1 MHLKVDG
8 DDKSYSKQ
16 DSCSNYFEESSIT
29 NKHRRHVTAM
39 GHTFVHSLTA
49 AYYYLQ

>member
-16 DSCSNYFEESSIT
+16 DSCSNYADMTEIPF
-29 NKHRRHVTAM
+29 VT
-39 GHTFVHSLTA
+39 GNTEKDVTF
-49 AYYYLQ
+49 